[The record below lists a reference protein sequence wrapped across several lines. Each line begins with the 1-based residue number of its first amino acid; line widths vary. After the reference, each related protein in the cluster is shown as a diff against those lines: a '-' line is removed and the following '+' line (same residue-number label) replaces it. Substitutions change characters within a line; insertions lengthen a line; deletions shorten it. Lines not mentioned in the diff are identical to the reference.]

1 MWGRAEI
8 GSGGLLVAIR
18 KDIIV
23 YKMGAFAFQIGRPR
37 IDLNV
42 WYTRK
47 YYLLTVQRFEIFK
60 LF

>member
-8 GSGGLLVAIR
+8 GSEGLLVAIR

-42 WYTRK
+42 WYIRK
-47 YYLLTVQRFEIFK
+47 YYLLTIQRFEIFQ